1 MSKNTVRQQAEAA
14 ARSQSGA
21 LNAAKLLTAIGEK
34 HAAEIL
40 KRLPGDIVQRIGY
53 HMMTMSPMNTAEIN
67 SLMVNFMQECVTS
80 KAPTVSRDEY
90 TKLVLT
96 NALGV
101 EAAESVIEKILLG
114 ADNRGLDS
122 LRWLEPDLIAG
133 IIQSEHPQIQ
143 AIVVAYLPHDL
154 AGKVVRALP
163 EDIALDVVLRMSNME
178 SIDPQALQDLNVSLE
193 KKIQGVSA
201 KQSSTIGGVKNVAQ
215 IFNTLERGY
224 DKALL
229 GKIGALDAVLQQRIS
244 DLMFVFD
251 DLINMPDRDFQRL
264 MRDVPTDRL
273 ALALKGNDNGLREKA
288 VANMSTRA
296 AEIFLDDMDA
306 IGPVKIKD
314 VELAQ
319 KEILTIAKNL
329 AESGEI
335 ILSDNSDE
343 IIS

>member
-1 MSKNTVRQQAEAA
+1 MSKLNIRQQAEAA
-14 ARSQSGA
+14 AKSQSGA

-53 HMMTMSPMNTAEIN
+53 HMMTMTPMNAAEIN
-67 SLMVNFMQECVTS
+67 TLMVNFMQECVSS
-80 KAPTVSRDEY
+80 KAPSMSRDEY
-90 TKLVLT
+90 TKVVLT

-122 LRWLEPDLIAG
+122 LRWLDPELIAG
-133 IIQSEHPQIQ
+133 IIKSEHPQIQ
-143 AIVVAYLPHDL
+143 AIVVAYLPHEI

-163 EDIALDVVLRMSNME
+163 DDLALDVVLRMANME
-178 SIDPQALQDLNVSLE
+178 SIDPQALQELNTSLE

-201 KQSSTIGGVKNVAQ
+201 KQTSTIGGVKNVAQ
-215 IFNTLERGY
+215 IFNSLERGY
-224 DKALL
+224 DRALL
-229 GKIGALDAVLQQRIS
+229 AKIGEIDNVLQQRIG

-264 MRDVPTDRL
+264 IRDVPKDRL
-273 ALALKGNDNGLREKA
+273 VLALKGNDNGLKEKA

-314 VELAQ
+314 VEQAQ
-319 KEILTIAKNL
+319 REILTIAKNL
-329 AESGEI
+329 ADAGEV
-335 ILSDNSDE
+335 ILAENSDE

>member
-1 MSKNTVRQQAEAA
+1 MSKLNTRQQAEAA
-14 ARSQSGA
+14 AKSQSGA

-53 HMMTMSPMNTAEIN
+53 HMMTMTPMNAAEIN
-67 SLMVNFMQECVTS
+67 ALMVNFMQECVSS
-80 KAPTVSRDEY
+80 KAPSMSRDEY
-90 TKLVLT
+90 TKVVLT

-122 LRWLEPDLIAG
+122 LRWLDPQLIAG
-133 IIQSEHPQIQ
+133 IIRSEHPQIQ
-143 AIVVAYLPHDL
+143 AIVVAYLPHEI

-163 EDIALDVVLRMSNME
+163 EDLALDVVLRMANME
-178 SIDPQALQDLNVSLE
+178 SIDPQALQELNISLE

-201 KQSSTIGGVKNVAQ
+201 KQTSTIGGVKNVAQ

-224 DKALL
+224 DKSLL
-229 GKIGALDAVLQQRIS
+229 AKIGEIDNVLQQRIG

-314 VELAQ
+314 VEQAQ
-319 KEILTIAKNL
+319 REILTIAKNL
-329 AESGEI
+329 AEAGEVV
-335 ILSDNSDE
+335 LSENSDE

>member
-1 MSKNTVRQQAEAA
+1 MAKGQE
-14 ARSQSGA
+14 GA

-53 HMMTMSPMNTAEIN
+53 HMMTMPTMSTTEIN
-67 SLMVNFMQECVTS
+67 SLMVNFMQECATT
-80 KAPTVSRDEY
+80 KAPPVSRDEY
-90 TKLVLT
+90 TKSVLT

-114 ADNRGLDS
+114 SENRGLDS
-122 LRWLEPDLIAG
+122 LRWLDPTLIAG

-143 AIVVAYLPHDL
+143 SIVVAYLPHDM
-154 AGKVVRALP
+154 AGQVIKALP
-163 EDIALDVVLRMSNME
+163 EDIALDVVLRMANME
-178 SIDPQALQDLNVSLE
+178 SIDPQALLELNVSLE
-193 KKIQGVSA
+193 KKIQGVST
-201 KQSSTIGGVKNVAQ
+201 KQTSNIGGVKNVAQ

-224 DKALL
+224 DKDLL
-229 GKIGALDAVLQQRIS
+229 AKVGSADSVLQQRIA

-264 MRDVPTDRL
+264 MRDVPNDKL
-273 ALALKGNDNGLREKA
+273 ALALKGNDNGLKEKA

-296 AEIFLDDMDA
+296 AEIFLDDMEA

-314 VELAQ
+314 VEVAQ
-319 KEILTIAKNL
+319 KEILAIAKNL
-329 AESGEI
+329 ADAGEI
-335 ILSDNSDE
+335 ILSQNSDE